1 MQWYQTK
8 FRRNL
13 VDMHIEDWNEEFL
26 SQFDPET
33 YVENLKRGHI
43 NAPMLYLQS
52 HVGLCYWPTRSG
64 KMHNAFIGC
73 EDKMKR
79 VEQLCHQNG
88 MAVIAYYSLI
98 YNNWAHEK
106 HPDWRIVDLAGR
118 DTRSDGGRYG
128 QCCPNN
134 MEYRAFTE
142 TQIRELCEYFDFE
155 GIFYDMLFW
164 TKICVCPSCRAR

>member
-1 MQWYQTK
+1 
-8 FRRNL
+8 
-13 VDMHIEDWNEEFL
+13 
-26 SQFDPET
+26 
-33 YVENLKRGHI
+33 
-43 NAPMLYLQS
+43 
-52 HVGLCYWPTRSG
+52 
-64 KMHNAFIGC
+64 
-73 EDKMKR
+73 
-79 VEQLCHQNG
+79 

-142 TQIRELCEYFDFE
+142 TQIRELCAYFDFE

-164 TKICVCPSCRAR
+164 TKICVCPSCRARWEKEVGGPLPEKVDWQDPRWRLFQQKRCEWMGEFAQWVTGLTHKYKPGASSGASIFHHHASVALGCERKHRARQHVFRRRPLWRH